1 MRIIALCGSLRLC
14 SSNRALLLAAQ
25 KLAPEGMDIAIF
37 ESIRDLPHFD
47 PDLDGLDRD
56 PEDRPEGVLR
66 LRRELAASDAMLI
79 STPEYAHGLPGALK
93 NALDWLVSCTAMIG
107 KPVALIYG
115 SAGDA
120 NHAQEQLMEILTTM
134 CAVLVRDAIVAVQ
147 GARSKVDD
155 TGTVS
160 DSQLVMQINAA
171 LRALEAFVRTKK

>member
-14 SSNRALLLAAQ
+14 PSNRALLLAAQ

-37 ESIRDLPHFD
+37 
-47 PDLDGLDRD
+47 
-56 PEDRPEGVLR
+56 V
-66 LRRELAASDAMLI
+66 
-79 STPEYAHGLPGALK
+79 
-93 NALDWLVSCTAMIG
+93 VSCTAMIG

-120 NHAQEQLMEILTTM
+120 NHAQEQLLEILTTM

-160 DSQLVMQINAA
+160 DSQLVM
-171 LRALEAFVRTKK
+171 